1 MISTAWIY
9 YPTSYPMLV
18 YYKGIKQNWTQFL
31 MSDLLRRLYRIS
43 NLRQRARLAVRN
55 MGTGT
60 LSLVDFVVEFIAA
73 VFSIAATVSKIL
85 RKYIVAGHKLSIATL
100 LISVE
105 FNIVCMILGGSEQL
119 VMESASLVLLFLA
132 VILPAAADRGIAKP
146 EHIARMLVEEKIA
159 NRFQ

>member
-1 MISTAWIY
+1 
-9 YPTSYPMLV
+9 
-18 YYKGIKQNWTQFL
+18 
-31 MSDLLRRLYRIS
+31 
-43 NLRQRARLAVRN
+43 